1 MPRFF
6 FVFILLAVHWPS
18 RSVSWCLYQF
28 GEVFAHCLITYF
40 CPVSFVNHVSFLNYF
55 SALLLALWIAW
66 TFSLI
71 SSTTSGFL
79 YIRFLPIFLGRVFA
93 LYLRAFEGFIL
104 YFVSWP
110 PPWEGHLSWT
120 KWIPICFMRFSL
132 SFSDLAS
139 DLYSQWRPVGKDWQ
153 VGLVTGLPLN
163 SNLLPESACGKYHCL

>member
-1 MPRFF
+1 MSF

-18 RSVSWCLYQF
+18 RSASWYLYQF

-79 YIRFLPIFLGRVFA
+79 YIRFLPIFLGRIFA
-93 LYLRAFEGFIL
+93 LYSRVPLRDLSHTSCPGLHLKRGVCLGQNGCPYASWGFL
-104 YFVSWP
+104 SALLTWLQTCTLSED
-110 PPWEGHLSWT
+110 PWGR
-120 KWIPICFMRFSL
+120 IGR
-132 SFSDLAS
+132 
-139 DLYSQWRPVGKDWQ
+139 
-153 VGLVTGLPLN
+153 
-163 SNLLPESACGKYHCL
+163 